1 MQRRGNIG
9 GALNVLRSP
18 RPLFDIGVIA
28 KSSMGSLARHPRCA
42 SLMLG
47 MRVTKRRPLRDASG
61 RRQPQAAFR
70 WREFRRTLANARSD
84 DTKGVRSMTDTEGS

>member
-47 MRVTKRRPLRDASG
+47 MRVTKRRPLRTHRVDGNRKRRFAGENSG
-61 RRQPQAAFR
+61 EHWRTRGAMTRKAF
-70 WREFRRTLANARSD
+70 
-84 DTKGVRSMTDTEGS
+84 GQ

>member
-1 MQRRGNIG
+1 MQRRGSG
-9 GALNVLRSP
+9 GDAQNVRLSL

-47 MRVTKRRPLRDASG
+47 MRVTKGHGRDHDYSIRG
-61 RRQPQAAFR
+61 
-70 WREFRRTLANARSD
+70 
-84 DTKGVRSMTDTEGS
+84 GVTEYGNRG

>member
-1 MQRRGNIG
+1 MQRRGSG
-9 GALNVLRSP
+9 GDAQNVRLSL

-28 KSSMGSLARHPRCA
+28 KSSMGRLARHPRCA

-70 WREFRRTLANARSD
+70 WREFRRTRGA
-84 DTKGVRSMTDTEGS
+84 MTRKAFGQ